1 MDKEWK
7 KRNWGYRK
15 KFEKFDSKEEQR
27 SESVVEKTKSGYENF
42 FFFFKVGTNY
52 RMLGEWSG
60 MRRKLTVQKENWKAV
75 SFRNESGWDLEC
87 RSKDEF
93 REEHGT
99 VYSPQERRQE

>member
-1 MDKEWK
+1 
-7 KRNWGYRK
+7 
-15 KFEKFDSKEEQR
+15 
-27 SESVVEKTKSGYENF
+27 
-42 FFFFKVGTNY
+42 
-52 RMLGEWSG
+52 MLGEWSG